1 MTKTKEKNIR
11 KLLTYFIEGYNVT
24 TLNILIDGLNG
35 KIILN
40 HIVNRNQIIDNS
52 KHNLQFLDTVPNW
65 NKFGYE
71 SNKLISEPQKIASI
85 V

>member
-11 KLLTYFIEGYNVT
+11 KLLTYFIEGHNVT
-24 TLNILIDGLNG
+24 TLNILIDGLDG

-52 KHNLQFLDTVPNW
+52 KHNLQFLDTVPNR
-65 NKFGYE
+65 NKFGCDR
-71 SNKLISEPQKIASI
+71 NKLISEQQKI